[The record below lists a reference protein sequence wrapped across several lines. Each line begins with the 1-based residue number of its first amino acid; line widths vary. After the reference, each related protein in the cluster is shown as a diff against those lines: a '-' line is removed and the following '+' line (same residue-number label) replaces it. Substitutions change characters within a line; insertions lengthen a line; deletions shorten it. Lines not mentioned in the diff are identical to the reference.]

1 MNELIANHQ
10 MSLVEK
16 DKKLVDYQKQV
27 DVLHSAETML
37 TKQIEEQKAK
47 NNVSKCFNFSFYYSS
62 SFKYIDCYFNL
73 S

>member
-10 MSLVEK
+10 MSLGEK

-47 NNVSKCFNFSFYYSS
+47 NNVSKCLLSS
-62 SFKYIDCYFNL
+62 SFSFPSFEYT
-73 S
+73 